1 MFFSMLWQPQKK
13 LCLNRNVPQPMVQ
26 NFGLFKKIIITKI
39 RKSNCLITIISL
51 ITTVKKILS
60 LAWIRQIISAHLIF
74 LFHHKWL
81 TDFGPVFNFFD
92 NFLRSL
98 QSKRQLQNLTSYL
111 LDHLNSAANQRHM
124 KGKSHRSWVTIS

>member
-1 MFFSMLWQPQKK
+1 
-13 LCLNRNVPQPMVQ
+13 MVQ

-51 ITTVKKILS
+51 ITTVKKIFESCLE
-60 LAWIRQIISAHLIF
+60 AAIAPAHLIF

-81 TDFGPVFNFFD
+81 TDFGPVFNIFD

-98 QSKRQLQNLTSYL
+98 
-111 LDHLNSAANQRHM
+111 
-124 KGKSHRSWVTIS
+124 

>member
-60 LAWIRQIISAHLIF
+60 LAWKWQIVPGPLIF

-98 QSKRQLQNLTSYL
+98 QSKRQLQKLTSYL
-111 LDHLNSAANQRHM
+111 YDHLNSAANYRHM
-124 KGKSHRSWVTIS
+124 KEKSHQSWVTIS